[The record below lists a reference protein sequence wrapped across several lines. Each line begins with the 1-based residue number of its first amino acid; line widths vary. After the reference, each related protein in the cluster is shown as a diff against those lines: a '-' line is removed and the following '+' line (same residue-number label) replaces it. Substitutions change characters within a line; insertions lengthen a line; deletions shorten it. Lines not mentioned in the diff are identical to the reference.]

1 MTTTTAT
8 PTTAQNWKPANAVK
22 ASHRKEK
29 HYAESYVLFL
39 VRQVD
44 GRADLYPVFD
54 LRIYSDRVET
64 CRSGRSF

>member
-44 GRADLYPVFD
+44 GRADLYP
-54 LRIYSDRVET
+54 
-64 CRSGRSF
+64 